1 VASKPALARL
11 SKSLSH
17 TESKSS
23 MPRGLY
29 VTVEEVF
36 YSPYTQVYISQVVLS
51 CLLESIL
58 QRCCGRLIGF
68 QVLHTFRGVK
78 IRQQVPLTT
87 DQSPVTIVLHFIIYY
102 ASTSMKELDRDLENQ
117 QSPQKIVSPAIYNC
131 SGRLILIFSLQI
143 FDFRFLRISSRDFQ
157 PAIQSLSYGK
167 SGKHFSYCCCHTS

>member
-1 VASKPALARL
+1 MASKSAVVRL

-23 MPRGLY
+23 MLRGLY

-36 YSPYTQVYISQVVLS
+36 YSPHTQVYISQVVLS

-58 QRCCGRLIGF
+58 QRGCGRLVGF

-87 DQSPVTIVLHFIIYY
+87 DQPPVTTVLHFIIHY
-102 ASTSMKELDRDLENQ
+102 AYASMKELDRDLEINKALENSNPRHLQ
-117 QSPQKIVSPAIYNC
+117 LFRQTFTN
-131 SGRLILIFSLQI
+131 IFLQI
-143 FDFRFLRISSRDFQ
+143 FDFRFLRISSCDF
-157 PAIQSLSYGK
+157 PPTIQSLSYGK
-167 SGKHFSYCCCHTS
+167 SGKHFSYCCCQTA